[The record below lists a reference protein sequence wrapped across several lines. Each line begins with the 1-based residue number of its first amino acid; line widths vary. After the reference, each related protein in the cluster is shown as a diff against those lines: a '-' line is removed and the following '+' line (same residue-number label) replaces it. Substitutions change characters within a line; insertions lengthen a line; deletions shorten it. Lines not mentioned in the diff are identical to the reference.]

1 MLDLNMSESEEMYLI
16 TIARLGERGVEG
28 PVPLAQLAEEL
39 EVLPVS
45 ANQMIHKLEEEGAVE
60 YLPYKGVSLR
70 PEGRQLAN
78 RTLRRRRLWEV
89 FLVERLG
96 LPFEEAD
103 QLACRVEHISPD
115 TVTERLAAFLG
126 HPQRSSQG
134 WPIPPAETASV
145 QRRLN
150 ALQAGRSGRITGVK
164 EPSLEEFLREHGL
177 EAGQGFEVLAS
188 SEEGGVLV
196 EFGGR
201 RINLTGE
208 AAAEVQVE
216 EVYLQE
222 PAE

>member
-1 MLDLNMSESEEMYLI
+1 MLDLKMSESEEMYLI

-39 EVLPVS
+39 AVLPVS
-45 ANQMIHKLEEEGAVE
+45 ANQMIHKLEQEGAVD
-60 YLPYKGVSLR
+60 YVPYKGVSLR

-115 TVTERLAAFLG
+115 AVTERLAAFLD
-126 HPQRSSQG
+126 HPQHSSQG
-134 WPIPPAETASV
+134 WPIPPAETAGEP
-145 QRRLN
+145 RRLDT
-150 ALQAGRSGRITGVK
+150 LQAGQRGRVAGI
-164 EPSLEEFLREHGL
+164 EEAALQEFLREQGL
-177 EAGQGFEVLAS
+177 DAGTAFRVLAS
-188 SEEGGVLV
+188 SEGDGVLV
-196 EFGGR
+196 EAGGR

-216 EVYLQE
+216 EIYLQE
-222 PAE
+222 QAE